1 MGEVDVLSTIVTT
14 EMSTIQQSVACLQE
28 RKEIDHLRYQMVD
41 QIASIT
47 TVRSVPFR
55 GDISGCGFSCVY
67 TCFSLYNTHIFIHIY
82 YIYNYIYIIF
92 EKYKNAMEITECHR
106 HVVFCRLHHQ

>member
-1 MGEVDVLSTIVTT
+1 MPYRDTMGEVDVLSTIVTT

-47 TVRSVPFR
+47 TVRFFFPFR
-55 GDISGCGFSCVY
+55 GGISGCGFSCVY
-67 TCFSLYNTHIFIHIY
+67 IHFSLNNICLY
-82 YIYNYIYIIF
+82 YLYI
-92 EKYKNAMEITECHR
+92 
-106 HVVFCRLHHQ
+106 